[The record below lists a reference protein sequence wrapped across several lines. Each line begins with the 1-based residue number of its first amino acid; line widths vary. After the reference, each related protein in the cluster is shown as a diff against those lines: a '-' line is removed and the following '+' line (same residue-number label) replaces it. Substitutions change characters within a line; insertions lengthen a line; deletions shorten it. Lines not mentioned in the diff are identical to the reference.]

1 MIRTTDIPDLEGY
14 GVFIDG
20 IDFKQLTRGEWR
32 ELGKLY
38 MNKLVMIIRK
48 SGLKNKKVFYRVLS
62 KWGEHRQNYAAI
74 TFGKFPW
81 AEGNIQKI
89 LDSPDVPDDEKEY
102 IKEYKRIGGLTRKE
116 GNILRVTGKK
126 INGYRTGLFDHG
138 ELLWHSNE
146 CGDLAFTPGVA
157 LLGQH
162 GMTKS
167 ATGVMVTAPYYNN
180 LSDSMRSELD
190 EMVLIHNFV
199 DGKINVNGENNI
211 VYKNMCPEPDTEI
224 PLVIQSPAG
233 IKGLHYSFNTVTGI
247 KGMSN
252 LEAKKVLA
260 EIRKG
265 LDPYT
270 YDYWWENDDDLMIFD
285 NSITQHRRLGD
296 TTDRLCLRYQFDYT
310 YLHDGL
316 YQPYLQEPFITRHT
330 DRVTNFYKLLQHENP
345 TLDTLKSMV

>member
-1 MIRTTDIPDLEGY
+1 MTRITDIPELEGY
-14 GVFIDG
+14 GVFVDDL
-20 IDFKQLTRGEWR
+20 DFKNITLDEWMD
-32 ELGKLY
+32 LGKLY

-48 SGLKNKKVFYRVLS
+48 TKLKKKKVFHKVLS

-81 AEGNIQKI
+81 AKGNIHEI
-89 LDSPDVPDDEKEY
+89 LASPDVPADEKEY
-102 IKEYKRIGGLTRKE
+102 IKEFKRIGGLTRE
-116 GNILRVTGKK
+116 DGNILRVTGKK
-126 INGYRTGLFDHG
+126 INGYHTGLFDHG

-167 ATGVMVTAPYYNN
+167 ATGVMVTAPYYNSI
-180 LSDSMRSELD
+180 SDSMRSELD

-199 DGKINVNGENNI
+199 DGKINANGENNI

-233 IKGLHYSFNTVTGI
+233 IKGLHYSFNTVTG
-247 KGMSN
+247 SN
-252 LEAKKVLA
+252 NDRLLA
-260 EIRKG
+260 EVKKG
-265 LDPYT
+265 IEKYI

-316 YQPYLQEPFITRHT
+316 YQPYLQEPYITRHT

>member
-1 MIRTTDIPDLEGY
+1 MTRITDIPELEGY
-14 GVFIDG
+14 GVFVDDL
-20 IDFKQLTRGEWR
+20 DFKNITLDEWMD
-32 ELGKLY
+32 LGKLY

-48 SGLKNKKVFYRVLS
+48 TKLKKKKVFHKVLS

-81 AEGNIQKI
+81 AKGNIHEI
-89 LDSPDVPDDEKEY
+89 LASPDVPADEKEY
-102 IKEYKRIGGLTRKE
+102 IKEFKRIGGLTRE
-116 GNILRVTGKK
+116 DGNILRVTGKK
-126 INGYRTGLFDHG
+126 INGYHTGLFDHG

-167 ATGVMVTAPYYNN
+167 ATGVMVTAPYYNSI
-180 LSDSMRSELD
+180 SDSMRSELD

-199 DGKINVNGENNI
+199 DGKINANGENNI

-233 IKGLHYSFNTVTGI
+233 IKGLHYSFNTVTG
-247 KGMSN
+247 SN
-252 LEAKKVLA
+252 NDRLLA
-260 EIRKG
+260 EVKKG
-265 LDPYT
+265 IEKYI

-345 TLDTLKSMV
+345 TIDNLTSMI